1 MNMNKALIL
10 AGFCGA
16 IVMFASGFG
25 ALRANVT
32 PPDTL
37 HSTLETIDIATKTRT
52 VVYTAAQHF
61 EAPNWTRDGANF
73 LFNMEGRIYR
83 LPVTG
88 GTPVALETGFANKI
102 NNDHGIAPD
111 SKFLAISDGSQ
122 GDGKSLVY
130 LVPFEGGA
138 PRRITQNSPS
148 YWHGW
153 SPDGKTLAFVGQRNG
168 DFDIYTI
175 PAAGGDETR
184 LTTAPGLDDGPEYT
198 PDGKYIYFNSVRSGL
213 MQIWRMRP
221 DGSEQ
226 ERITHDDFNN
236 WFPHFSPDGQWMVML
251 SYDKSV
257 DGHPANKDV
266 SLRLMS
272 MKDGKI
278 TVLTTLF
285 GGQGTINVPSW
296 APDSKRLAFVSYKL
310 VPAAADGAG
319 K

>member
-1 MNMNKALIL
+1 MNMNKALFL
-10 AGFCGA
+10 AGLFCS
-16 IVMFASGFG
+16 IVIVASGFG
-25 ALRANVT
+25 ALHASAYTNAASAEG
-32 PPDTL
+32 TL
-37 HSTLETIDIATKTRT
+37 HSTLETIDIATKART
-52 VVYTAAQHF
+52 AVYTAAQHF
-61 EAPNWTRDGANF
+61 EAPNWTHDGANF
-73 LFNMEGRIYR
+73 LFNMEGRIYK
-83 LPVTG
+83 LPATG
-88 GTPVALETGFANKI
+88 GAPVALDTGFAI
-102 NNDHGIAPD
+102 ACNNDHGIAPD
-111 SKFLAISDGSQ
+111 SKFIAISDGSQ
-122 GDGKSLVY
+122 GDKQSVVY

-168 DFDIYTI
+168 DFDIYSI

-184 LTTAPGLDDGPEYT
+184 LTTAKGLDDGPEYT
-198 PDGKYIYFNSVRSGL
+198 PDGRYIYFNSVRTGL

-251 SYDKSV
+251 SYDKTV
-257 DGHPANKDV
+257 EGHPPNKDV

-278 TVLTTLF
+278 SVLATLF

-310 VPAAADGAG
+310 VP
-319 K
+319 